1 MEVMN
6 IMKFACST
14 KPLID
19 ALNLGIVN
27 QNISKFHQKSC
38 LAQIK
43 ADRQVLQINLEAAYV
58 FTEIM
63 LKGSGDSDEPATVFV
78 DCALLKSLVS
88 TFDGV
93 AVTTFEFT
101 DSGLVLH
108 SGSSK
113 FNLPKM
119 VDDDAGLELTSP
131 GLPPEGAAS
140 IDITKDEW
148 KFIKDYQMYAIAM
161 SFIHPVYTRVYV
173 GEGGDTIVGDF
184 DNSLFTYSKKS
195 KLGSTCLLSDTIINL
210 FNSLPEGA
218 KLTKLG
224 RSYLISVQTDGYE
237 YASEFTPVYESD
249 EGVGEYNADV
259 IIEMMNHG
267 EDAIQLNLA
276 AVNKFMN
283 QAALLST
290 STEDTIRLIV
300 KSNEVALVDKNVD
313 CKIPLAKA
321 SNYEF
326 TIDFKTSLLKSVIS
340 NFDEEEINICPLSV
354 EGEISGVVFWTKNM
368 TAVLGGVD
376 EQ

>member
-1 MEVMN
+1 MEVEV

-43 ADRQVLQINLEAAYV
+43 ADRQTLTINLEAAYV
-58 FTEIM
+58 LTELI
-63 LKGSGDSDEPATVFV
+63 LKGSGDSDASATVFV
-78 DCALLKSLVS
+78 DCALLKSLVN

-93 AVTTFEFT
+93 AVTTFEFNEN
-101 DSGLVLH
+101 GLVLH

-131 GLPPEGAAS
+131 GVPAAGATS
-140 IDITKDEW
+140 IDVSKNEW
-148 KFIKDYQMYAIAM
+148 KFIKEHQMYAIAM

-173 GEGGDTIVGDF
+173 GQAGDTIVGDF

-195 KLGSTCLLSDTIINL
+195 KLGSTCLLQDTIINL

-218 KLTKLG
+218 KLTQLG
-224 RSYLISVQTDGYE
+224 KSYLINVKTDGFE
-237 YASEFTPVYESD
+237 YASEFTPLYESD
-249 EGVGEYNADV
+249 PEGGDYNADA
-259 IIEMMNHG
+259 IIEMMNHSD
-267 EDAIQLNLA
+267 ESIKLNLA
-276 AVNKFMN
+276 AINKFLN

-290 STEDTIRLIV
+290 STEDTISLSV
-300 KSNEVALVDKNVD
+300 SANEVSLVDKNID
-313 CKIPLAKA
+313 CKIPLSEA
-321 SNYEF
+321 SPSTYK
-326 TIDFKTSLLKSVIS
+326 IVFKTSLLKSVIS
-340 NFDEEEINICPLSV
+340 NFDEEEIRIAPLTV
-354 EGEISGVVFWTKNM
+354 EGEIGGVVFWTKDM

-376 EQ
+376 D

>member
-43 ADRQVLQINLEAAYV
+43 ADKQVLQINLEAARV
-58 FTEIM
+58 FTEIL

-78 DCALLKSLVS
+78 DCAVLKSLIA

-113 FNLPKM
+113 FSLPKM

-131 GLPPEGAAS
+131 GLPPEGS
-140 IDITKDEW
+140 VSVDITKDEW
-148 KFIKDYQMYAIAM
+148 KFIKDYQMYAISMA
-161 SFIHPVYTRVYV
+161 FIHPVYNLVYV
-173 GEGGDTIVGDF
+173 GQDGDVIVGDF

-195 KLGSTCLLSDTIINL
+195 KLGNTCLLKDTIINL

-218 KLTKLG
+218 KLTQLG
-224 RSYLISVQTDGYE
+224 KSYLINVQTDGFE
-237 YASEFTPVYESD
+237 YASEFTPIYESD
-249 EGVGEYNADV
+249 PEGGDYNSGA
-259 IIEMMNHG
+259 IIDMMTHS
-267 EDAIQLNLA
+267 EDSIKLNLA
-276 AVNKFMN
+276 AISKFLN

-290 STEDTIRLIV
+290 STEDTIALSV
-300 KSNEVALVDKNVD
+300 GQNEVSFVDKNVD
-313 CKIPLAKA
+313 CKIPLAEA
-321 SNYEF
+321 SPSTYN
-326 TIDFKTSLLKSVIS
+326 IVFKTSLLKSVIS
-340 NFDEEEINICPLSV
+340 NFDEEEIRIAPLTV
-354 EGEISGVVFWTKNM
+354 EGEIGGVVFWTKNM
-368 TAVLGGVD
+368 TTVLGGVD
-376 EQ
+376 E